1 MGKMRGG
8 IVLATATAFS
18 LLATSC
24 GSLQEVLL
32 PPGAGEERPC
42 PRLEAPLVP
51 LTNSAGRAPEVL
63 PGGIRTE
70 GGDFLPFRR
79 GVFRLL
85 GEPNDP
91 LYPSQRAFFQAV
103 AFPWDEV
110 RASPSCVPLV
120 AVVDSAFNLLH
131 PELKG
136 RVRDRWNFVDESPN
150 VGMDEAVEGIG
161 HGMGVAGAIGALT
174 DNGQGIASHGAGV
187 PRLLLYRVFA
197 KGRSGALEATPE
209 NVARAILRA
218 VDQGANVI
226 SLSLG
231 ATEDL
236 GIKPVIDYALGKG
249 VVVVAAAGND
259 GGGLH
264 YPARYPGVLAVGSTD
279 LSGNLLPYSSRS
291 HSADPRFFGAPGG
304 SRGEPFVGLDYGA
317 LGISRYGRWTGTS
330 FAAPQV
336 AALTALM
343 EAYAYTHRGT
353 PMEGGEFLR
362 CLGRGASGNGRMVNF
377 GEALLCAKGVNP

>member
-1 MGKMRGG
+1 MGRMRRG
-8 IVLATATAFS
+8 IVLATATALS
-18 LLATSC
+18 LLVTSC
-24 GSLQEVLL
+24 GFLQEVLL
-32 PPGAGEERPC
+32 PPGVGEERPC
-42 PRLEAPLVP
+42 PRLETPLAPLGSPV
-51 LTNSAGRAPEVL
+51 GRAPEVL

-70 GGDFLPFRR
+70 GGDFLPFRP

-103 AFPWDEV
+103 AFPWHEV
-110 RASPSCVPLV
+110 RTAPSCVPLV

-136 RVRDRWNFVDESPN
+136 RVKDRWNFVDESPN
-150 VGMDEAVEGIG
+150 VGMDEVVEGIG
-161 HGMGVAGAIGALT
+161 HGMGVAGVVGALT
-174 DNGQGIASHGAGV
+174 NNGQGIASHGAGV

-197 KGRSGALEATPE
+197 KGPSGALEATPE

-259 GGGLH
+259 GGELH
-264 YPARYPGVLAVGSTD
+264 
-279 LSGNLLPYSSRS
+279 
-291 HSADPRFFGAPGG
+291 
-304 SRGEPFVGLDYGA
+304 
-317 LGISRYGRWTGTS
+317 
-330 FAAPQV
+330 
-336 AALTALM
+336 
-343 EAYAYTHRGT
+343 
-353 PMEGGEFLR
+353 
-362 CLGRGASGNGRMVNF
+362 
-377 GEALLCAKGVNP
+377 